1 MSASAF
7 QMIHKGL
14 LRSRCVFALSAIL
27 LGAAFPTLA
36 HAAGDAGEVQRN
48 LNFVWTMIAAGLVFF
63 MQMGFL
69 LLEAGLV
76 RAKNAVNV
84 AQKNLLD
91 FTVSSLLFG
100 AIGFAFMFGPSV
112 NGWIG
117 WSWDL
122 ALWNIDEPWV
132 LTFFVFQMVFCG
144 TAATIVSGAVAERMS
159 MAGYVGISALL
170 AAIVYP
176 IAGHWSWG
184 GLLTGDDAPFLASW
198 GFMDFAG
205 STVVHSVGAWA
216 GLAAAIFIGP
226 RDGKY
231 DDAGKPRNLHGHSPV
246 LATGGALI
254 IWVGWI
260 GFNGGSTT
268 AGTPAFAGIIAN
280 TMAAGVAGTVVH
292 MLLGRL
298 GHGYFRP
305 EFMINGALSGLV
317 GITAGCDVVS
327 LQSALMMG
335 ALASAVCYM
344 AREALEHRGVDDPLG
359 AVAVHG
365 FAGLTGTILV
375 GVFAPVESL
384 LAADRITQIALQ
396 AAGVGIYFVWTFG
409 LVYVGLW
416 ILKQLL
422 PCEHDG
428 PGGGLRVTP
437 EAERIGLNA
446 AEHNAPLG
454 MASLIEGMSAIAQD
468 PDRPIDPIPEEPGEE
483 SYDAAVLFNRIL
495 SLLDRRAKAEARRA
509 ADIAQTLKELG
520 EAISRAEQGDLS
532 GRISADPRSDFAAI
546 ADAFNSMLEKLGSII
561 GQVATMSD
569 VLTDVAQRMT
579 AQSANMERSAQ
590 GQVEKVASLA
600 KVLSELRQSLETNSE
615 RVHTA
620 QAKMRQN
627 EASSQSVRESSAAMV
642 QRIEDASEGMRSIT
656 SSVDRIDDIALQTHL
671 LSLNASVEAARASGQ
686 TGSGFAVVAQEVR
699 NLANSS
705 AENAQSVRHAMQDVV
720 RRTEDARAEV
730 SGTDAAL
737 DTMLALSTELG
748 DIIDA
753 LGKASLATRD
763 AIDKVSETIN
773 DVEASSV
780 DVLAE
785 AAETE
790 GLARS
795 LEDQSVKSNNL
806 LGSFAQPHQSSQ
818 DREADKA
825 A

>member
-1 MSASAF
+1 MPSF
-7 QMIHKGL
+7 
-14 LRSRCVFALSAIL
+14 VVALSIIVM
-27 LGAAFPTLA
+27 GAALPSAA
-36 HAAGDAGEVQRN
+36 HAASDAGEVQRN
-48 LNFVWTMIAAGLVFF
+48 LDFVWTMMAVGLVFF

-69 LLEAGLV
+69 LLEAGQV

-84 AQKNLLD
+84 AQKNMLD
-91 FTVSSLLFG
+91 FTVSSLMFG
-100 AIGFAFMFGPSV
+100 AVGFTFMFGASV

-122 ALWNIDEPWV
+122 ALWNMDDPWI

-159 MAGYVGISALL
+159 MAGYVVISALL
-170 AAIVYP
+170 ASIVYP

-184 GLLTGDDAPFLASW
+184 GLLTGDEAPFLAAW

-216 GLAAAIFIGP
+216 GLAAAVLIGA
-226 RDGKY
+226 RAGKY
-231 DDAGKPRNLHGHSPV
+231 DEAGKPRTLHGHSPV
-246 LATGGALI
+246 LSTGGALI
-254 IWVGWI
+254 IWIGWI

-268 AGTPAFAGIIAN
+268 AGTPAFASIIAN

-292 MLLGRL
+292 MLLGRWAY
-298 GHGYFRP
+298 GYSRP

-317 GITAGCDVVS
+317 GITAGCDAVS
-327 LQSALMMG
+327 LQSAVIMG
-335 ALASAVCYM
+335 ALASAVCYA
-344 AREALEHRGVDDPLG
+344 AREALENRGVDDPLG

-365 FAGLTGTILV
+365 FAGLTGTMLV
-375 GVFAPVESL
+375 AVFAPGEAL
-384 LAADRITQIALQ
+384 LAADRMTQIAVQ

-409 LVYVGLW
+409 LVFAALW
-416 ILKQLL
+416 LLKQVL

-437 EAERIGLNA
+437 EAEHIGLNS

-454 MASLIEGMSAIAQD
+454 MASLVEGMSAIAQD
-468 PDRPIDPIPEEPGEE
+468 PDRPVDPIPEEPGEE
-483 SYDAAVLFNRIL
+483 SYEAAVLFNRIL
-495 SLLDRRAKAEARRA
+495 CLLDRRAKAEARRA
-509 ADIAQTLKELG
+509 ADISQTLKELG

-532 GRISADPRSDFAAI
+532 GRISAEPGSDFAAI
-546 ADAFNSMLEKLGSII
+546 GDAFNSMLEKLGSII
-561 GQVATMSD
+561 GQVASMTE
-569 VLTDVAQRMT
+569 VLTDVSERLT
-579 AQSANMERSAQ
+579 AQSSTMEQSAQ
-590 GQVEKVASLA
+590 GQVDKVASLSM
-600 KVLSELRQSLETNSE
+600 VLSELRQSLDTNSK
-615 RVHTA
+615 RVDTA

-627 EASSQSVRESSAAMV
+627 EVSGHTVRQSSAAMV
-642 QRIEDASEGMRSIT
+642 QRIQDASEGVQSIT
-656 SSVDRIDDIALQTHL
+656 TSVDRIDDIALQTHL

-686 TGSGFAVVAQEVR
+686 SGSGFAVVAQEVR

-705 AENAQSVRHAMQDVV
+705 AENAQAVRDAMQDVV

-748 DIIDA
+748 DIIEA

-763 AIDKVSETIN
+763 AIDKVSQTIN

-780 DVLAE
+780 DVLVE

-795 LEDQSVKSNNL
+795 LHDQSEKSSSL
-806 LGSFAQPHQSSQ
+806 LASFAQFEQ
-818 DREADKA
+818 DPKDDADNKA